1 MGVWGCV
8 ETTSFALVVGS
19 DSVFTIST
27 FFQRD
32 GFMGRYPSPL
42 VSTSRRGVVSGVD
55 AIAAVVTAAAA
66 AAATAALFPFALVRQ
81 VVVLLFGDNDASI
94 ESTMIARIPDSV
106 RFVEDLFQT
115 MFFPKTK

>member
-42 VSTSRRGVVSGVD
+42 VSTSRRGVVSGVV
-55 AIAAVVTAAAA
+55 AIAAVVTA